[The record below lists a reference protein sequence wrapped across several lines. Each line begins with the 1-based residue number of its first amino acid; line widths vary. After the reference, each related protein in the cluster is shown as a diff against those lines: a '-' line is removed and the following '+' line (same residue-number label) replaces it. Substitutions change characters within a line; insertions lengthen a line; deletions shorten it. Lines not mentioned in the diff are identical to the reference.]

1 MTDPVKETPAVDEI
15 VARYIALR
23 DKKAEIKAKY
33 DAEVEAI
40 DAAMNRVE
48 NYLLKLMT
56 ELGVESI
63 RTSAGTPYVS
73 RRTSATVAD
82 WDAFLGWV
90 QSNGEWSMLER
101 RANKTVV
108 QSWRDEHNDLPPGL
122 NWREERVV
130 NIKRS

>member
-33 DAEVEAI
+33 EAEVEAI

-90 QSNGEWSMLER
+90 KSNGEWSMLER

>member
-1 MTDPVKETPAVDEI
+1 MTDPTKEAPAVDEI

-40 DAAMNRVE
+40 DAAMERVE

-63 RTSAGTPYVS
+63 RTSAGTPYIS

-82 WDAFLGWV
+82 WDSFLSWV
-90 QSNGEWSMLER
+90 RSNGEWAMLER

-108 QSWRDEHNDLPPGL
+108 QTWRDEHNDLPPGI

>member
-1 MTDPVKETPAVDEI
+1 MTDHVKETPAVDEI

-82 WDAFLGWV
+82 WDAFLDWV
-90 QSNGEWSMLER
+90 QRNGEWSMLER

>member
-82 WDAFLGWV
+82 WDAFLDWV
-90 QSNGEWSMLER
+90 QRNGEWPMLER

>member
-82 WDAFLGWV
+82 WDAFLDWV
-90 QSNGEWSMLER
+90 QRNGEWSMLER

-130 NIKRS
+130 NIKSS

>member
-1 MTDPVKETPAVDEI
+1 MTDPTKETPAVDEI

-40 DAAMNRVE
+40 DAAMERVE

-63 RTSAGTPYVS
+63 RTSAGTPYIS

-82 WDAFLGWV
+82 WDSFLSWV
-90 QSNGEWSMLER
+90 RSNGEWAMLER

-108 QSWRDEHNDLPPGL
+108 QTWRDEHNDLPPGI

>member
-1 MTDPVKETPAVDEI
+1 MTDPTKETPAVDEI

-40 DAAMNRVE
+40 DAAMSRVE

-82 WDAFLGWV
+82 WEVFLDWV
-90 QSNGEWSMLER
+90 RSNGEWSMLER

-108 QSWRDEHNDLPPGL
+108 QSWREEHNDLPPGL

-130 NIKRS
+130 NVKRS

>member
-1 MTDPVKETPAVDEI
+1 MTDPTKETPAVDEI

-40 DAAMNRVE
+40 DAAMSRVE

-82 WDAFLGWV
+82 WEVFLDWV
-90 QSNGEWSMLER
+90 RSNGEWSMLER
-101 RANKTVV
+101 RANKTAV

>member
-40 DAAMNRVE
+40 DTAMNRVE

-82 WDAFLGWV
+82 WEMFLDWV
-90 QSNGEWSMLER
+90 RSNGEWSMLER

-130 NIKRS
+130 NIKRG

>member
-1 MTDPVKETPAVDEI
+1 MTDPTKETPAVDEI

-33 DAEVEAI
+33 DAEVETI
-40 DAAMNRVE
+40 DAAMSRVE

-82 WDAFLGWV
+82 WEVFLDWV
-90 QSNGEWSMLER
+90 RSNGEWSMLER
-101 RANKTVV
+101 RANKTAV
-108 QSWRDEHNDLPPGL
+108 QSWREEHNDLPPGL

>member
-1 MTDPVKETPAVDEI
+1 MTDPTKETPAVDEI

-40 DAAMNRVE
+40 DAAMSRVE

-82 WDAFLGWV
+82 WEVFLDWV
-90 QSNGEWSMLER
+90 RSNGEWSMLER

-108 QSWRDEHNDLPPGL
+108 QSWREEHNDLPPGL

>member
-1 MTDPVKETPAVDEI
+1 MTDTTKETPAVDEI

-40 DAAMNRVE
+40 DAAMSRVE

-82 WDAFLGWV
+82 WEVFLDWV
-90 QSNGEWSMLER
+90 RSNGEWSMLER
-101 RANKTVV
+101 RANKTAV
-108 QSWRDEHNDLPPGL
+108 QSWREEHNDLPPGL

>member
-1 MTDPVKETPAVDEI
+1 MTDPTKETPAVDEI

-40 DAAMNRVE
+40 DAAMSRVE

-82 WDAFLGWV
+82 WEVFLDWV
-90 QSNGEWSMLER
+90 RSNGEWSMLER

-108 QSWRDEHNDLPPGL
+108 QSWREEHNDLPPGL

-130 NIKRS
+130 NVNRS

>member
-1 MTDPVKETPAVDEI
+1 MTDPTKETPAVDEI

-82 WDAFLGWV
+82 WDTFLDWV
-90 QSNGEWSMLER
+90 QRNGEWSMLER

>member
-82 WDAFLGWV
+82 WDAFLDWV
-90 QSNGEWSMLER
+90 QRNGEWSMLER

>member
-82 WDAFLGWV
+82 WDAFLDWV
-90 QSNGEWSMLER
+90 RRNGEWSMLER

>member
-90 QSNGEWSMLER
+90 QRNGEWSMLER